1 MEEQRGKQIAEG
13 RSDNLAASPAV
24 ILPADREDFTPRW
37 LLECVIFFH
46 ISYSDLSFCRVPAQ
60 VVGFFC
66 EAININAPPRLYGK
80 NGIFPVILA
89 PYTSSLSAPPS
100 QSFKREL
107 NHNNAECPI
116 SFCSI

>member
-37 LLECVIFFH
+37 LLECVNFFH
-46 ISYSDLSFCRVPAQ
+46 LSYSDLSFCRVPAQ

-66 EAININAPPRLYGK
+66 GAININAPPPSRKKWDISGDISSK
-80 NGIFPVILA
+80 HVI
-89 PYTSSLSAPPS
+89 PRCSSFSVVQTGTES
-100 QSFKREL
+100 QQRRMSD
-107 NHNNAECPI
+107 
-116 SFCSI
+116 